1 MDKQVLIYLSALILV
16 TPLCMDST
24 KEGPSLVEQRFLD
37 SIKEH
42 NQSREDL
49 LAAIK
54 SEDYTLILKALSK
67 YNYATQKL
75 SAGIIDLCADKEMGE
90 EI

>member
-1 MDKQVLIYLSALILV
+1 M
-16 TPLCMDST
+16 
-24 KEGPSLVEQRFLD
+24 
-37 SIKEH
+37 
-42 NQSREDL
+42 
-49 LAAIK
+49 AAIK